1 MRATLLAALLG
12 IAFSDAQFTIPV
24 FSDLVTGHF
33 TINGADHTYAHHG
46 HDHEHDHT
54 ADHHPSHTA
63 DDDAMPHD
71 HNYMAVPIIRD
82 CIGNFGP
89 EPKKCVCSAYEV
101 GFAQNTCEAGQ
112 ACYTDG
118 GCRDMQQVTCRVYD
132 DGGFGNGSPS
142 FYAAY
147 NGQDTF
153 PALEGE
159 EDCASGAYCFKD
171 EGPSASFSVGVS
183 GSNCGT
189 LRVKCTAASGP
200 YRSIDV
206 GYHMFEVFGDELAVE
221 MAEGTNGCPETGG
234 GPTLVR
240 LNPYIPASD
249 ASCARAGSES
259 MCNSMRA
266 IGARCC
272 YDYESARCT
281 YDEQCYYRSGP
292 VAVTSRDFAKEI
304 FGDSMITVAGR
315 YDQYPRDTAD
325 NGDFDDNDGSNGH
338 GNTLRGL
345 ARTLA
350 NLVA

>member
-12 IAFSDAQFTIPV
+12 IAFSDGQFTMPV

-33 TINGADHTYAHHG
+33 TIDGAQHTYAHHG

-54 ADHHPSHTA
+54 AEHHPSHTA

-71 HNYMAVPIIRD
+71 HNYMAIPIIRD

-132 DGGFGNGSPS
+132 DASGSPS
-142 FYAAY
+142 AAY
-147 NGQDTF
+147 NGQETF
-153 PALEGE
+153 PALEN
-159 EDCASGAYCFKD
+159 EDDCPAGAFCFKD
-171 EGPSASFSVGVS
+171 AGPSASFSVNVA
-183 GSNCGT
+183 GSSCGT
-189 LRVKCTAASGP
+189 QRVKCTAASGP
-200 YRSIDV
+200 YRSIDM
-206 GYHMFEVFGDELAVE
+206 GYHNGDIFGDQLPVE
-221 MAEGTNGCPETGG
+221 MAEGSSGCDGSDTNI
-234 GPTLVR
+234 R
-240 LNPYIPASD
+240 LQPYIPASD
-249 ASCARAGSES
+249 RSCARAGSEA
-259 MCNSMRA
+259 MCNNMRA

-292 VAVTSRDFAKEI
+292 VAVTSRDFAKEV
-304 FGDSMITVAGR
+304 FGDSMITIAGR

-325 NGDFDDNDGSNGH
+325 NGDFDANDNDGGANG
-338 GNTLRGL
+338 GQNTLRGL